1 MPPQQTI
8 QQTIDHLFRHESG
21 KMVAVLSRLLGLQH
35 MDIAE
40 DIVQDTLLQAMT
52 TWAYGNLPE
61 NPSAWLYRVARNRAI
76 DYLRRQRKF
85 REISPRYQYLMQS
98 GQELSPAIDQLF
110 LEYEI
115 RDSQLRMIFV
125 CCHPSI
131 ATESQVALSLKTLC
145 GLSVYEIARAF
156 LTSEETIAKRIYR
169 AREKIRAE
177 QLELDHPPANELKQR
192 LDAVLQSLY
201 LLFNEGYNSSHP
213 DRLIR
218 EELCEEAMRLTYLLT
233 LHEKTNTGETK
244 ALLAL
249 MCFQASRLQAR
260 LDDKGAIVLLMHQDR
275 SKWYRPLMDKGFA
288 YLDAAMQTG
297 STSSFHLEATIASL
311 HAAASGFEETDW
323 KGISYLYDLL
333 YAQKPSPVI
342 AMNRAIASAYAFD
355 VPSALK
361 QLRHIKGLE
370 HYYLYHTS
378 LGELCFKLEKKEEAI
393 KHFETAVS
401 LTPSRQEQALL
412 EKKIRDCRITG

>member
-1 MPPQQTI
+1 MPPEQTI

-35 MDIAE
+35 MDIAQ

-76 DYLRRQRKF
+76 DHLRRERKF
-85 REISPRYQYLMQS
+85 KEISPRYRYLVES
-98 GQELSPAIDQLF
+98 SQELSPAIDQLF
-110 LEYEI
+110 LDFEI

-131 ATESQVALSLKTLC
+131 AIESQVALSLKTLC
-145 GLSVYEIARAF
+145 GLSVSEIAKAF

-177 QLELDHPPANELKQR
+177 QLQLDHPPANELPQR

-201 LLFNEGYNSSHP
+201 LLFSEGYNSSHP

-233 LHEKTNTGETK
+233 LQQKTNTGETK

-249 MCFQASRLQAR
+249 MCFQTSRLQAR

-275 SKWYRPLMDKGFA
+275 SKWYRPLMEKGFA
-288 YLDAAMQTG
+288 YLEAAMQTPA
-297 STSSFHLEATIASL
+297 TSSFHLEATIASL

-323 KGISYLYDLL
+323 KGICFLYDLL
-333 YAQKPSPVI
+333 YERKPSPVI
-342 AMNRAIASAYAFD
+342 AMNRAIAFAYAFD
-355 VPSALK
+355 LPSALL
-361 QLRHIKGLE
+361 QLQQIKGLE

-378 LGELCFKLEKKEEAI
+378 LGELCYQLGKKEEAI
-393 KHFETAVS
+393 THFKTAIS

-412 EKKIRDCRITG
+412 EKKIRDCGGTE

>member
-1 MPPQQTI
+1 VNGEKIVNPGFDGGWGWVIVFPVSSFGRPGLAILLKVVPYGRREFYIGAGVKEKTSCGSSTACNPCLFIMPPQQTI

-21 KMVAVLSRLLGLQH
+21 KMVSVLSRLLGLQH
-35 MDIAE
+35 MDIAQ

-76 DYLRRQRKF
+76 DHLRRERKF
-85 REISPRYQYLMQS
+85 KEISPRYHYLMQS

-110 LEYEI
+110 LDFEI

-145 GLSVYEIARAF
+145 GLSVSEIAKAF

-177 QLELDHPPANELKQR
+177 ELQLDHPPANELKQR

-233 LHEKTNTGETK
+233 LQEKTNTGETK

-260 LDDKGAIVLLMHQDR
+260 LDDRGAIVLLMHQDR

-288 YLDAAMQTG
+288 YLEAAMQT
-297 STSSFHLEATIASL
+297 TSPLT
-311 HAAASGFEETDW
+311 
-323 KGISYLYDLL
+323 
-333 YAQKPSPVI
+333 
-342 AMNRAIASAYAFD
+342 AFAGQ
-355 VPSALK
+355 S
-361 QLRHIKGLE
+361 
-370 HYYLYHTS
+370 
-378 LGELCFKLEKKEEAI
+378 KLVE
-393 KHFETAVS
+393 
-401 LTPSRQEQALL
+401 
-412 EKKIRDCRITG
+412 